1 MQHSCVLV
9 LVHSILKNL
18 ICKLNAWK
26 MRAELNANAVTSEL
40 TGLAGWTN
48 QNWMEHNLQTHFD
61 YAFHGISNHN
71 RNNTFKLLYEIM
83 TGGKQ
88 TSVEGIETIWWRTW
102 IQEFEG
108 GIKSFWNINEQHK
121 QLNSKPPNFSPII
134 KIFFW
139 KYCSENKL
147 DSGRLPINL
156 VISSNLI
163 YCILFYSLNRNNSL
177 LYISL

>member
-1 MQHSCVLV
+1 MRTCTCTQHFEKSYLQIKCL
-9 LVHSILKNL
+9 
-18 ICKLNAWK
+18 
-26 MRAELNANAVTSEL
+26 ENANAVTSEL

-88 TSVEGIETIWWRTW
+88 TSVERIETIWWRTW

-134 KIFFW
+134 KIFFLEILLW
-139 KYCSENKL
+139 K
-147 DSGRLPINL
+147 
-156 VISSNLI
+156 
-163 YCILFYSLNRNNSL
+163 
-177 LYISL
+177 